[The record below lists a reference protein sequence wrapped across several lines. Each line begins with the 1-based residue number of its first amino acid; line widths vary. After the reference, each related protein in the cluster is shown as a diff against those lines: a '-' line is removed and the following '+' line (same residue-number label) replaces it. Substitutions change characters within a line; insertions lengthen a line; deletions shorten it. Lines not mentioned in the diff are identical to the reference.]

1 MKKTRI
7 KMMVWIWMLMGV
19 LVWSLPQVPVHAET
33 QNGGEVSLPHI
44 HAGNSAEKGG
54 CFTAPVYH
62 SHSGSSSSGGGCYTI
77 RRESSRP
84 CTEGYRSKLD
94 YVCKQCNEGSCQC
107 GAKDYA
113 YYYEVTCPR
122 HGQQRAG
129 YTTNTISINGN
140 CGGSIT
146 DVHYDI
152 GCGKAGTIVSYETD
166 CGYSACGSAYITN
179 QDTAIAKETL
189 LTCEVLSAEAGCH
202 VTGYI
207 WSNGDSAQTTTVTGN
222 GTYTCSITY
231 TDESSGGVGS
241 VNASITVNNIDN
253 QGPTISANQTE
264 GWTKESVLLTAT
276 AEDGQS
282 GLDENAYS
290 WDGNEWLPGAE
301 RSVTENGSYT
311 LKVRDRLGN
320 QSEYTFTVSNIDREA
335 PVIETWQ
342 LSNEEYTD
350 QPITLTI
357 TAADHGAGLADQAYS
372 LDGEHWQSENAFVI
386 EQSGTYIVYV
396 RDRLGNS
403 ASLADE
409 GKSIEITNV
418 DTQAPDIFGKQTP
431 EGWTNGAVLLTAT
444 AEDWQSGLHE
454 NAYSWDGTEWLST
467 AERTVSEN
475 GNYTLKVRDRLGNQS
490 EYTFTVSGIDYGM
503 PVIESWTVSTEAPT
517 SEPVKIVV
525 QAGDYESG
533 LAMQAY
539 SLDGEHWQSE
549 NVFLINE
556 NGTYNIYV
564 RDKAGN
570 MTSLA
575 DEGKA
580 VVISNIRKTEPGET
594 KMPTPVPTP
603 TPPTQQIDLGLPVVE
618 LTLESQGEW
627 PNGKNKILVT
637 AHDTE
642 SGLDKEPYSYDG
654 GQTWT
659 DVAEYEITESGI
671 YVVFV
676 RDAAGNITESVI
688 EAVKMEVIAE
698 LGTGEEGITIIP
710 PTVYMPIQ
718 QTEADDLV
726 QEQLSQGDMG
736 DEWFTVQDQPVGTEI
751 WQPEE
756 EQPIVQIDDQET
768 PENGMI
774 PRSGIEVEKIAA
786 AVVGTVASGGIFI
799 FFVWCLGTWIPVYAQ
814 TASGRYK
821 RIGSV
826 GLRRKK
832 EIYQICLGRM
842 LLNRAETN
850 RFKVKFGKQ
859 FVKKHGSELLRVGSM
874 ANEAYADLTIDEEVK
889 FQI

>member
-1 MKKTRI
+1 MKTARI
-7 KMMVWIWMLMGV
+7 KMVVWMLMGM
-19 LVWSLPQVPVHAET
+19 LIWSLPQVQVHAEV

-44 HAGNSAEKGG
+44 HAGNPAEKGG
-54 CFTAPVYH
+54 CYTAPVYH

-129 YTTNTISINGN
+129 YTTNTTSINGN

-146 DVHYDI
+146 DVYYDI
-152 GCGKAGTIVSYETD
+152 GCGKAGTIVSYETG
-166 CGYSACGSAYITN
+166 CGYSACGSAHITN
-179 QDTAIAKETL
+179 QDTAIAKEAS
-189 LTCEVLSAEAGCH
+189 LTCEVLSAGAGCH

-241 VNASITVNNIDN
+241 ANVSITVNNIDD

-264 GWTKESVLLTAT
+264 GWTKESVLLAAT
-276 AEDGQS
+276 AEDRQA
-282 GLDENAYS
+282 GLPENAYS
-290 WDGNEWLPGAE
+290 WDGNEWLPSAE
-301 RSVTENGSYT
+301 QSVTENGSYT

-335 PVIETWQ
+335 PVITTWQ

-357 TAADHGAGLADQAYS
+357 TAVDHGAGLADQPYS

-386 EQSGTYIVYV
+386 DQSGTYNVYV

-403 ASLADE
+403 TSLADE
-409 GKSIEITNV
+409 SKSIEITNI
-418 DTQAPDIFGKQTP
+418 DMQAPDISGKQTP

-444 AEDWQSGLHE
+444 AEDGQSGLHE
-454 NAYSWDGTEWLST
+454 NAYSWDGNEWLPS
-467 AERTVSEN
+467 AERSVTEN
-475 GNYTLKVRDRLGNQS
+475 GSYTLTVRDRLGNQS

-503 PVIESWTVSTEAPT
+503 PVIESWTVSTVAPT
-517 SEPVKIVV
+517 RVPVKIVV

-549 NVFLINE
+549 NVFLINK

-570 MTSLA
+570 VTSLA

-580 VVISNIRKTEPGET
+580 VVISNIRKTEPDPGNT
-594 KMPTPVPTP
+594 KTPTPVPTP
-603 TPPTQQIDLGLPVVE
+603 TPPTQEIDLGLPVVE

-627 PNGKNKILVT
+627 PNGKNKILVI

-659 DVAEYEITESGI
+659 DAAEYEITESGI

-676 RDAAGNITESVI
+676 RDATGNITESVI
-688 EAVKMEVIAE
+688 EAVKMEVITE

-710 PTVYMPIQ
+710 PAGFMPIQ
-718 QTEADDLV
+718 QTEEDDLV
-726 QEQLSQGDMG
+726 QEQLSQADMG
-736 DEWFTVQDQPVGTEI
+736 NEWFTVQDQYAGTEI

-756 EQPIVQIDDQET
+756 DGEITQIDEPET
-768 PENGMI
+768 PKVA
-774 PRSGIEVEKIAA
+774 SYQQSSVDVEKIV
-786 AVVGTVASGGIFI
+786 AVVAGTAAGGGIFI
-799 FFVWCLGTWIPVYAQ
+799 FFVWCFGTWVPVYAQ
-814 TASGRYK
+814 TAGGRYK
-821 RIGSV
+821 RIGRV
-826 GLRRKK
+826 GLHHKK

-874 ANEAYADLTIDEEVK
+874 ANEAYTDLTIDEEVT